1 MTSPAYKVPFVDYR
15 KQYLD
20 LRPELDAAIART
32 LGEGNLILRADVTEF
47 EERLA
52 RFVGVRYCV
61 GLNSCTD
68 ALTFSLRAA
77 GIGPGDE
84 VITVAHTFLATIEAI
99 VHVGATP
106 ILIDVGEDYLMDMD
120 AFEHAIT
127 KKTRAVIPVHLNGR
141 ACDMARCASIAKAH
155 GLVVIEDAAQALGAT
170 VDGVS
175 SGSFGLTSCF
185 SFYPAK
191 LLGAAGDGGAACT
204 NDPDIAKRLR
214 LLRDHGRE
222 GKTRHVLYG
231 FTSRLDN
238 LQAAVLNAKFPKLAT
253 WIERRREFA
262 RIYDQGLADV
272 GAVHRPPLPD
282 DRHCDVYQNYVIR
295 AERRDQLA
303 AHLQANGVETII
315 SNPIPVHAHPE
326 LGLSHFNLPV
336 TSRLAAEVISLPLIP
351 ELERSQIEY
360 VASVVRSFYA

>member
-1 MTSPAYKVPFVDYR
+1 MTSPYKVPFVDYR

-20 LRPELDAAIART
+20 LKPELDAAIQRT
-32 LGEGNLILRADVTEF
+32 LGEGNLILRADVSDF
-47 EERLA
+47 EARLA
-52 RFVGVRYCV
+52 KFVGVQHAV

-68 ALTFSLRAA
+68 ALTFSLIAA
-77 GIGPGDE
+77 GIGAGDE

-106 ILIDVGEDYLMDMD
+106 VLVDVGDDYLMDMV
-120 AFEHAIT
+120 AFEGAIT
-127 KKTRAVIPVHLNGR
+127 PKTRAVIPVHLNGR
-141 ACDMARCASIAKAH
+141 VCDMERCLAISKKYSI
-155 GLVVIEDAAQALGAT
+155 VVIEDAAQALGAT
-170 VDGVS
+170 IDGRR

-204 NDPDIAKRLR
+204 NDPEVAHKLR

-238 LQAAVLNAKFPKLAT
+238 LQAAVLNAKFPRVPI
-253 WIERRREFA
+253 WIERRRELA
-262 RIYDQGLADV
+262 RIYDEGLADMDGV
-272 GAVHRPPLPD
+272 RRAPVPD
-282 DRHCDVYQNYVIR
+282 ARHCDVYQNYVVR
-295 AERRDQLA
+295 AQRRDQLA
-303 AHLQANGVETII
+303 AHLQANGVEVIV

-326 LGLSHFNLPV
+326 LGLSRFDLPI
-336 TSRLAAEVISLPLIP
+336 TDRLASEVISLPLIP
-351 ELERSQIEY
+351 ELEPKQIEY
-360 VASVVRSFYA
+360 VVSAVRAFYA